1 MTLKVLTEKLN
12 EEDDFKNIS
21 FKNNLNPESIRVYL
35 KLKNKIKRLII
46 QNLSAM
52 VKVRIIIILPFFL
65 T

>member
-12 EEDDFKNIS
+12 EDDDFKNIS

-52 VKVRIIIILPFFL
+52 V
-65 T
+65 